1 MNEFTL
7 LTEEQVSEFDYE
19 KKLDILKKYG
29 TRAAITD
36 FSILLGSYVSSNV
49 YTSEENTLKNKEKI
63 FEAREFEKKY
73 ISKIINY

>member
-1 MNEFTL
+1 MSDFTF
-7 LTEEQVSEFDYE
+7 LTKEQVSEFDYE

-49 YTSEENTLKNKEKI
+49 YTSEENTLKNKEKYLKQ
-63 FEAREFEKKY
+63 ENLKKN
-73 ISKIINY
+73 IQVKL

>member
-1 MNEFTL
+1 MSDFTF
-7 LTEEQVSEFDYE
+7 LTKEQVFGD
-19 KKLDILKKYG
+19 KQLDIYKKYG
-29 TRAAITD
+29 TKAAITD
-36 FSILLGSYVSSNV
+36 ISILLGSYVSSNV

>member
-1 MNEFTL
+1 MSDFTF
-7 LTEEQVSEFDYE
+7 LTKEQVFGD
-19 KKLDILKKYG
+19 KQLDIYKKYG
-29 TRAAITD
+29 AKAAITD
-36 FSILLGSYVSSNV
+36 ISILLGSYVSSNV

>member
-1 MNEFTL
+1 MSDFTF
-7 LTEEQVSEFDYE
+7 LTKEQVFGD
-19 KKLDILKKYG
+19 KQLDILKKYS
-29 TRAAITD
+29 TKAAIAD

-49 YTSEENTLKNKEKI
+49 YTNEENTLKNKEKI

>member
-1 MNEFTL
+1 MSEFTF
-7 LTEEQVSEFDYE
+7 LTKEQIFDD
-19 KKLDILKKYG
+19 KQLDIYIKYG
-29 TRAAITD
+29 IIAAITD
-36 FSILLGSYVSSNV
+36 ISILLGSYVSSNV